1 MDTIVNYFQG
11 LGFDFKNLVITCGI
25 LIVGM
30 LLAGALGRF
39 VFGKRSILSCAVS
52 SAIGILFIYA
62 LTVVLN
68 CAGAKFEALVAPLP
82 FITIEETTMYFYAFQ
97 GDYTFICSELLS
109 MVILSFLVNLADGWL
124 PRGKNLFSWVFFR
137 ALTVVIG
144 YALHL
149 LVLFLFTKYLPQGL
163 VTYAPTILL
172 GLLILL
178 ILTGALKLLV
188 GVILASVNPFIAG
201 MYTFFFANAIGKQ
214 ITKAVLTTAILAAL
228 VVLLNY
234 LGIFAINIAHS
245 ALMAYIP
252 FVLILIGLWYL
263 ANKIF

>member
-1 MDTIVNYFQG
+1 MNTIVNYIQG
-11 LGFDFKNLVITCGI
+11 LGLNFKELLITGGI
-25 LIVGM
+25 LILGM
-30 LLAGALGRF
+30 LLAGSLGRF
-39 VFGKRSILSCAVS
+39 IFGKRSILSCAVS

-68 CAGAKFEALVAPLP
+68 CAGAQFDEFIAPMP
-82 FITIEETTMYFYAFQ
+82 FITISDSTMYFYAFQ

-124 PRGKNLFSWVFFR
+124 PRGKNLFTWLFFR

-144 YALHL
+144 YMLHL
-149 LVLFLFTKYLPQGL
+149 LVLFLFTRYLPQGL

-172 GLLILL
+172 GILILL

-188 GVILASVNPFIAG
+188 GVVLASVNPIIAAL
-201 MYTFFFANAIGKQ
+201 YTFFFANLIGKQ
-214 ITKAVLTTAILAAL
+214 VTKAVLTTAILAGL
-228 VVLLNY
+228 ILLLNH
-234 LGIFAINIAHS
+234 LGIFAITILSS
-245 ALMAYIP
+245 ALIAYIP
-252 FVLILIGLWYL
+252 FLLLLIVLWYF